1 MWQVKMSL
9 IMKWMMKEEG
19 NQGSVH
25 IEFCLFYIPEN
36 ILENIFKTLKGIAV
50 TKAQI
55 NLNNLVLLNFEYS

>member
-1 MWQVKMSL
+1 
-9 IMKWMMKEEG
+9 MMKEEG